1 MIENVSCGINWL
13 YIQQGDRV
21 VIKMPRHP
29 AQLCEII
36 LWYLWCRM
44 LILGTVTKWLD
55 SVYDNWDD
63 IFHWW
68 TAQKST
74 SLSCSNRHPVHG
86 LQGYQIMSTP
96 VVVLQ
101 ICFCSWFRLPSLMRI
116 IELFST
122 WAGYLCWHDIFVCIV
137 LNVYHR
143 WLIAKDSH
151 TFQCIMRRSG
161 WNISRYLDWYVY
173 SIFTRNA

>member
-1 MIENVSCGINWL
+1 MSCGINWL
-13 YIQQGDRV
+13 YIKQGHCV
-21 VIKMPRHP
+21 VMKMPRHI

-36 LWYLWCRM
+36 LRYSWCIIF
-44 LILGTVTKWLD
+44 ILGTVAKWPD
-55 SVYDNWDD
+55 SVYDNWHE

-68 TAQKST
+68 ATPKST

-101 ICFCSWFRLPSLMRI
+101 ICFCSWFRLPPLMRN

-122 WAGYLCWHDIFVCIV
+122 WAGYLCWHVKFVCIM
-137 LNVYHR
+137 LNVYHGC
-143 WLIAKDSH
+143 LIANDSH

-161 WNISRYLDWYVY
+161 WNISRY
-173 SIFTRNA
+173 